1 MRKVL
6 IMLLL
11 PFFSLITLY
20 GQTEKL
26 CGIILDETDGMPV
39 PRQPSVLPMSKGRL
53 LNYTFAAEDG
63 SFTIKYDHSQTD

>member
-26 CGIILDETDGMPV
+26 CGIILDKTDGMPV
-39 PRQPSVLPMSKGRL
+39 PRATIRLTDIQGRL
-53 LNYTFAAEDG
+53 LN
-63 SFTIKYDHSQTD
+63 

>member
-26 CGIILDETDGMPV
+26 CGIILDKTDGMPV
-39 PRQPSVLPMSKGRL
+39 PRATIRLTDIQGRL

-63 SFTIKYDHSQTD
+63 PLQ